1 MESRPNYVKRDGSC
15 RMNKRIAGADLD
27 GHDVNAYVV

>member
-1 MESRPNYVKRDGSC
+1 MESRENYIKRDGNC
-15 RMNKRIAGADLD
+15 CMNNGTARADLD